1 MAPPFPGNNEV
12 CMAEFVDAAQVH
24 VKAGNGGAGAV
35 SFRREAHVDRG
46 GPDGGDGGKGGD
58 VILQVDPQLSSLI
71 VFRDQPFRRAGD
83 GAHGQG
89 KKMHGAN
96 GRDQI
101 VGVPLGTVV
110 RGLDGTLLADL
121 AEPGAAVVMA
131 RGGRGGAGNARFL
144 SNRRRAPGFAEQG
157 EVGEEYWF
165 NLELK
170 LKADVCLI
178 GEPNVGKSSLIA
190 NISRARPKIA
200 DYAFTTLV
208 PNLGVVRPP
217 DATEYIVADIPGL
230 IEGASEGRGLGHA
243 FLRHVERAVAL
254 AVVVPAD
261 LDEQT
266 MERQVLQLLHELTN
280 YQETL
285 GARPRVLVGTRLDL
299 VDDEN
304 GARARL
310 HRVGERCSVPMV
322 GAVSNIDRR
331 GMSEVIYGFAKI
343 VDKARATSTTTVERM
358 IYRPRPN
365 FEVQVTRFG
374 DTSFLVE
381 GRDALHAVGLSDLGQ
396 ADALAIVH
404 TRLERMGVFRML
416 RRLGCREGDL
426 VKIGSFEFTFEED

>member
-1 MAPPFPGNNEV
+1 
-12 CMAEFVDAAQVH
+12 MAEFVDAAQIH

-46 GPDGGDGGKGGD
+46 GPDVVDGGKGGD
-58 VILQVDPQLSSLI
+58 VVLVVDPQLASLI

-89 KKMHGAN
+89 KKMHGAG
-96 GRDQI
+96 GRDQV

-110 RGLDGTLLADL
+110 RDFDGTLIADL
-121 AEPGAAVVMA
+121 AETGSKIVIA

-144 SNRRRAPGFAEQG
+144 SNRRRAPGFGEQG
-157 EVGEEYWF
+157 EVGEEFWF

-254 AVVVPAD
+254 ALVVPAD
-261 LDEQT
+261 LEEVV
-266 MERQVLQLLHELTN
+266 MHERVNQLLHELTN
-280 YQETL
+280 YQESL
-285 GARPRVLVGTRLDL
+285 GHRPRVLVGTRLDL
-299 VDDEN
+299 VDDEEQ
-304 GARARL
+304 ARERMS
-310 HRVGERCSVPMV
+310 RVAEDFSMPLV
-322 GAVSNIDRR
+322 GVVSNLDRQ
-331 GMSEVIYGFAKI
+331 GMSSVVYGFAKI
-343 VDKARATSTTTVERM
+343 VESARASAPATVEKM

-365 FEVQVTRFG
+365 FEVNVTRTG
-374 DTSFLVE
+374 DASFVVE

-416 RRLGCREGDL
+416 RRLGCREGDS
-426 VKIGSFEFTFEED
+426 VRIGSFEFTFEED

>member
-1 MAPPFPGNNEV
+1 
-12 CMAEFVDAAQVH
+12 MAEFVDAAQIH

-58 VILQVDPQLSSLI
+58 VILTVDPQFASLI
-71 VFRDQPFRRAGD
+71 VFRDQPFRRGGD

-110 RGLDGTLLADL
+110 RDFDGTLVADL
-121 AEPGAAVVMA
+121 AEPGASVVVA

-170 LKADVCLI
+170 LKADICLI

-208 PNLGVVRPP
+208 PNLGVVRPT

-254 AVVVPAD
+254 ALVVPAD
-261 LDEQT
+261 LEEAQMVEQV
-266 MERQVLQLLHELTN
+266 QQLLHELTN
-280 YQETL
+280 YQESL
-285 GARPRVLVGTRLDL
+285 GDRPRVLVGTRLDL
-299 VDDEN
+299 VEDEDE
-304 GARARL
+304 ARARMS
-310 HRVGERCSVPMV
+310 RVGDHFAVPLV
-322 GAVSNIDRR
+322 GVVSNVDRR
-331 GMSEVIYGFAKI
+331 QMASVIYGFARI
-343 VDKARATSTTTVERM
+343 VDSARAAQPSTVERT

-365 FEVQVTRFG
+365 FEVQVERTG
-374 DTSFLVE
+374 DSSFVVQ

>member
-1 MAPPFPGNNEV
+1 
-12 CMAEFVDAAQVH
+12 MAEFVDAAQIH

-58 VILQVDPQLSSLI
+58 VVLVVDPQLASLI
-71 VFRDQPFRRAGD
+71 VFRDQPFRRGAD

-89 KKMHGAN
+89 KKMHGAG
-96 GRDQI
+96 GRDQV

-110 RGLDGTLLADL
+110 RDLDGTLVADL
-121 AEPGAAVVMA
+121 GEPGSKVVLA
-131 RGGRGGAGNARFL
+131 RGGRGGSGNARFL

-157 EVGEEYWF
+157 EVGEEFWF

-178 GEPNVGKSSLIA
+178 GQPNVGKSSLIA

-208 PNLGVVRPP
+208 PNLGVVRPS

-254 AVVVPAD
+254 ALVVPAD
-261 LDEQT
+261 IEEDVMVDT
-266 MERQVLQLLHELTN
+266 VGQLLHELTN
-280 YQETL
+280 YQESL
-285 GARPRVLVGTRLDL
+285 GDRPRVLVGTRLDL
-299 VDDEN
+299 VDDQEQ
-304 GARARL
+304 AKERMS
-310 HRVGERCSVPMV
+310 RVAERFSMSLV
-322 GAVSNIDRR
+322 GVVSNLDRKEM
-331 GMSEVIYGFAKI
+331 GSVIYGFAKI
-343 VDKARATSTTTVERM
+343 VESAKAASPATVERM

-365 FEVQVTRFG
+365 FEVSVTRTG
-374 DTSFLVE
+374 DSSFVVE

-416 RRLGCREGDL
+416 RRLGCREGDS
-426 VKIGSFEFTFEED
+426 VRIGSFEFTFEED

>member
-1 MAPPFPGNNEV
+1 
-12 CMAEFVDAAQVH
+12 MAEFVDAAQIH

-58 VILQVDPQLSSLI
+58 VVLVVDPQLASLI

-89 KKMHGAN
+89 KKMHGAG
-96 GRDQI
+96 GRDQV

-110 RGLDGTLLADL
+110 RDFDGTLIADL
-121 AEPGAAVVMA
+121 AETGSKIVIA

-144 SNRRRAPGFAEQG
+144 SNRRRAPGFGEQG
-157 EVGEEYWF
+157 EVGEEFWF

-254 AVVVPAD
+254 ALVVPAD
-261 LDEQT
+261 LEEVV
-266 MERQVLQLLHELTN
+266 MHERVNQLLHELTN
-280 YQETL
+280 YQESL
-285 GARPRVLVGTRLDL
+285 GHRPRVLVGTRLDL
-299 VDDEN
+299 VDDEEQ
-304 GARARL
+304 ARERMS
-310 HRVGERCSVPMV
+310 RVAEDFSMPLV
-322 GAVSNIDRR
+322 GVVSNLDRQ
-331 GMSEVIYGFAKI
+331 GMSSVVYGFAKI
-343 VDKARATSTTTVERM
+343 VESARASAPATVEKM

-365 FEVQVTRFG
+365 FEVNVTRTG
-374 DTSFLVE
+374 DASFVVE

-416 RRLGCREGDL
+416 RRLGCREGDS
-426 VKIGSFEFTFEED
+426 VRIGSFEFTFEED

>member
-1 MAPPFPGNNEV
+1 
-12 CMAEFVDAAQVH
+12 MAEFVDAAQVH

-365 FEVQVTRFG
+365 FEVQVTR
-374 DTSFLVE
+374 SE
-381 GRDALHAVGLSDLGQ
+381 
-396 ADALAIVH
+396 
-404 TRLERMGVFRML
+404 
-416 RRLGCREGDL
+416 
-426 VKIGSFEFTFEED
+426 

>member
-1 MAPPFPGNNEV
+1 
-12 CMAEFVDAAQVH
+12 MAEFVDAAQIH

-58 VILQVDPQLSSLI
+58 VVLVVDPQLASLI

-89 KKMHGAN
+89 KKMHGAG
-96 GRDQI
+96 GRDQV

-110 RGLDGTLLADL
+110 RDFDGTLIADL
-121 AEPGAAVVMA
+121 AEPGSKIVMA

-144 SNRRRAPGFAEQG
+144 SNRRRAPGFGEQG
-157 EVGEEYWF
+157 EVGEEFWF

-254 AVVVPAD
+254 ALVVPAD
-261 LDEQT
+261 LEEVVIH
-266 MERQVLQLLHELTN
+266 ERVNQLLHELTN
-280 YQETL
+280 YQESL
-285 GARPRVLVGTRLDL
+285 GHRPRVLVGTRLDL
-299 VDDEN
+299 VDDEEQ
-304 GARARL
+304 ARERMS
-310 HRVGERCSVPMV
+310 RVAEDFSMPLV
-322 GAVSNIDRR
+322 GVVSNLDRQ
-331 GMSEVIYGFAKI
+331 GMASVVYGFAKI
-343 VDKARATSTTTVERM
+343 VESARASSPATVEKM

-365 FEVQVTRFG
+365 FEVNVTRTG
-374 DTSFLVE
+374 DASFVVE

-416 RRLGCREGDL
+416 RRLGCREGDA
-426 VKIGSFEFTFEED
+426 VRIGSFEFTFEED

>member
-1 MAPPFPGNNEV
+1 
-12 CMAEFVDAAQVH
+12 MAEFVDAAQIH

-58 VILQVDPQLSSLI
+58 VVLVVDPQLASLI

-89 KKMHGAN
+89 KKMHGAG
-96 GRDQI
+96 GRDQV

-110 RGLDGTLLADL
+110 RDFDGTLIADL
-121 AEPGAAVVMA
+121 AETGSKIVIA

-144 SNRRRAPGFAEQG
+144 SNRRRAPGFGEQG
-157 EVGEEYWF
+157 EVGEEFWF

-254 AVVVPAD
+254 ALVVPAD
-261 LDEQT
+261 LEEVV
-266 MERQVLQLLHELTN
+266 MHERVNQLLHELTN
-280 YQETL
+280 YQESL
-285 GARPRVLVGTRLDL
+285 GHRPRVLVGTRLDL
-299 VDDEN
+299 VDDEEQ
-304 GARARL
+304 ARERMS
-310 HRVGERCSVPMV
+310 RVAEDFSMPLV
-322 GAVSNIDRR
+322 GVVSNLDRQ
-331 GMSEVIYGFAKI
+331 GMSSVVYGFAKI
-343 VDKARATSTTTVERM
+343 VEPEVSARSLTLDPERVERVARA
-358 IYRPRPN
+358 
-365 FEVQVTRFG
+365 VQP
-374 DTSFLVE
+374 
-381 GRDALHAVGLSDLGQ
+381 AQPH
-396 ADALAIVH
+396 
-404 TRLERMGVFRML
+404 
-416 RRLGCREGDL
+416 
-426 VKIGSFEFTFEED
+426 